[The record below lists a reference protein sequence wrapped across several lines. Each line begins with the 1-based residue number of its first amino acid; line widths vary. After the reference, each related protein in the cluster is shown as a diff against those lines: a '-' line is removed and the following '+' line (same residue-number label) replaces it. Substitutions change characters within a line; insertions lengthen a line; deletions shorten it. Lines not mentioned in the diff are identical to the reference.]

1 MLKTFFFLMD
11 GDAIV
16 LFSVLFPLNLCV
28 WSITYKM
35 ACMDQNAFLLSI
47 LVNVISAK
55 PKDLTLK
62 PLWMLK
68 GIFTS
73 CISF

>member
-1 MLKTFFFLMD
+1 MLKTFFCLMN

-28 WSITYKM
+28 CSITYKM
-35 ACMDQNAFLLSI
+35 AYMDRNAFLLSI

-55 PKDLTLK
+55 PKGLTLK

-68 GIFTS
+68 GFFTL
-73 CISF
+73 CILF